1 MDVDLDDKKILEGMS
16 RVVLTSDGMVESISQ
31 GNEFRTALDLDPL
44 VSDWAKLFHKTTD
57 LTENDC
63 LWKDLENEVEQIRA
77 SLVIAEKEFIDMCN
91 RYEWILDPFPLMN
104 ERCFSADY
112 PCWRYSSIPVM
123 NLSSS
128 QLEREQR
135 SWIGTQLSKQLLH
148 RCTRKRDELA
158 INVLYLEAYV
168 RGWVISKVDRN

>member
-44 VSDWAKLFHKTTD
+44 ASDWAKLFHKTTD

-63 LWKDLENEVEQIRA
+63 LWKDLENQVEQIRA

-91 RYEWILDPFPLMN
+91 CYEWMLDPFPLMN

-123 NLSSS
+123 NLWSFPELRRQASRA
-128 QLEREQR
+128 QAQR
-135 SWIGTQLSKQLLH
+135 SWIGTQLSNALFY
-148 RCTRKRDELA
+148 RCTRRRDEVA
-158 INVLYLEAYV
+158 MIVLHLEAY
-168 RGWVISKVDRN
+168 D